1 MKNIA
6 MVLIMFS
13 TLSASCEALEYR
25 CEVDGWNM
33 NNCGWIIVK
42 F

>member
-1 MKNIA
+1 MKKIA
-6 MVLIMFS
+6 MIIVM
-13 TLSASCEALEYR
+13 LSALSTSTEALEYR